1 MNNNNFRT
9 ALAAITC
16 LLFIV
21 ACNTTANETTP
32 AQNATAA
39 SLPAATM
46 DVATLKADIQ
56 GLESAWAQA
65 DNARDANA
73 VAAYYAD
80 DAITMSNFKPMI
92 VGKPAILKDI
102 EASLAKKPKGA
113 TVAYDVVDV
122 YPGENTATEVGKITV
137 KDTTGK
143 VTYTGKYMAVWE
155 KRNGKYV
162 CIRDIS
168 NDDAKEK

>member
-1 MNNNNFRT
+1 MGFSLTLLTIGCNSPATDSSSKT
-9 ALAAITC
+9 AESTTMS
-16 LLFIV
+16 
-21 ACNTTANETTP
+21 TTASVDASSLKTDVQAMET
-32 AQNATAA
+32 
-39 SLPAATM
+39 
-46 DVATLKADIQ
+46 
-56 GLESAWAQA
+56 AWAEA

-73 VAAYYAD
+73 IANFYAD
-80 DAITMSNFKPMI
+80 DAISMSNNKPSLS
-92 VGKPAILKDI
+92 GKAAILQDI
-102 EASLAKKPKGA
+102 QDGMAKRSMNRV
-113 TVAYDVVDV
+113 VAYDVTDV
-122 YPGENTATEVGKITV
+122 YPGDNTATEVGKITV